1 MTNRIGPVDPSAIGK
16 AGNKVEETGSGR
28 KVSGSAGAAEA
39 PQSRAST
46 SDTVEL
52 TSSAQLLERLE
63 KSLAALPEIDNARV
77 DEIRSAIERG
87 DYEIDASAIAD
98 AMLRFDRSLG

>member
-1 MTNRIGPVDPSAIGK
+1 MDQGGINKLGGKVDETSA
-16 AGNKVEETGSGR
+16 NR
-28 KVSGSAGAAEA
+28 KVSGDAAQSGRQAPGGAAG
-39 PQSRAST
+39 
-46 SDTVEL
+46 DTVEL